1 MHVLRL
7 GKVALVGLGVAVL
20 SSAAPGCA
28 AASDDEGDDFSDA
41 TWSALSTADTRP
53 AVLDDARSSE
63 DRTDPPDALDETD
76 DVAEAEADD
85 ADDDAESPAMAAAPS
100 TGLSTLTVTSGAG
113 TYKNTVLDNC
123 ADPGVI
129 HDGDRFIAT
138 CTGGGFAT
146 FTSPDLV
153 HWSPAGHIFDK
164 KSRPKWAS
172 TNFWA
177 PEIHAIGSSF
187 VAYFSA
193 FSPKHGK
200 SCIGVARAPAATGP
214 WTDLGRPL
222 VCDGHVGLID
232 ANFYTD
238 ASGRH
243 FLYYKTDSN
252 GLSPQEPTIIYGH
265 QLGADGVS
273 FIGKRHRL
281 LKNTLA
287 WEGTLV
293 EAPFVIGRGKYY
305 FMFYS
310 GFRYCDGTYGVG
322 IARSLSPLGPF
333 KKKGAPIL
341 HSNDS
346 FAGPGHNSVVRTGG
360 HDWIVYHAWT
370 GAHHCSDEG
379 RHRSMLL
386 DRIAWSKGWPSVNNG
401 TPSRGQKTAPTL

>member
-1 MHVLRL
+1 MHGLRL
-7 GKVALVGLGVAVL
+7 GKVAFVGLAVVAL
-20 SSAAPGCA
+20 SSVAPGC

-41 TWSALSTADTRP
+41 TWSALSTVPEA
-53 AVLDDARSSE
+53 AVLDDARTAE
-63 DRTDPPDALDETD
+63 DRTDPPEALDETD
-76 DVAEAEADD
+76 DVAEAAADD
-85 ADDDAESPAMAAAPS
+85 PDDDAESPAMASAPA
-100 TGLSTLTVTSGAG
+100 TDLSTLTTKSGAG
-113 TYKNTVLDNC
+113 TYQNTVLGNC

-146 FTSPDLV
+146 FSSTDLV
-153 HWSPAGHIFDK
+153 HWTPAGHIFNT

-177 PEIHAIGSSF
+177 PEIHAVGNEF

-200 SCIGVARAPAATGP
+200 SCIGAARGPSATGP

-222 VCDGHVGLID
+222 VCDGHIGLID
-232 ANFYTD
+232 ANMYTD
-238 ASGRH
+238 GSGRH
-243 FLYYKTDSN
+243 FLYYKTEGN
-252 GLSPQEPTIIYGH
+252 AQTPREKTIIYGH
-265 QLGADGVS
+265 ELGADGVS
-273 FIGKRHRL
+273 FKGKRHRL
-281 LKNTLA
+281 LNNTLS

-293 EAPFVIGRGKYY
+293 EAPFVIGRGKYF

-333 KKKGAPIL
+333 KKKGDAIL
-341 HSNDS
+341 HSNTA

-360 HDWIVYHAWT
+360 HYWAVYHAWA
-370 GAHHCSDEG
+370 GAHHCGDEG
-379 RHRSMLL
+379 GHRSMLI
-386 DRIAWSKGWPSVNNG
+386 DRIAWSKGWPSINNG
-401 TPSRGQKTAPTL
+401 TPSRGRKTAPEL